1 MRHCRFQK
9 CFLKIN
15 KLEAKREVF
24 LEKSSVQIFF
34 LLIEAQK
41 KNQLLNFSLLLAK
54 NDEKK
59 FFFSKQIHVHIY
71 TTLIITVILKIQLH
85 HITVTHSLF
94 SYTLVYYK
102 GQLLSFLFSLFV
114 VFNNDIASCCRHTL
128 AYFID
133 TITYKEYL

>member
-1 MRHCRFQK
+1 MKKKNSF
-9 CFLKIN
+9 FS
-15 KLEAKREVF
+15 
-24 LEKSSVQIFF
+24 SSVTLLIHGHTHIF
-34 LLIEAQK
+34 LLSV
-41 KNQLLNFSLLLAK
+41 LFRSLLV
-54 NDEKK
+54 EKK

>member
-1 MRHCRFQK
+1 
-9 CFLKIN
+9 
-15 KLEAKREVF
+15 
-24 LEKSSVQIFF
+24 
-34 LLIEAQK
+34 
-41 KNQLLNFSLLLAK
+41 LNFSLLLAK

-59 FFFSKQIHVHIY
+59 NSFFSSSVTLLIHGHTHTYFYFLYYSDLYSLKKNFFFSKQIHVHIY

>member
-1 MRHCRFQK
+1 MK
-9 CFLKIN
+9 K
-15 KLEAKREVF
+15 KLF
-24 LEKSSVQIFF
+24 FFFFCHFIDTWTHTHIF
-34 LLIEAQK
+34 LLSV
-41 KNQLLNFSLLLAK
+41 LFRSLLV
-54 NDEKK
+54 EKK

-71 TTLIITVILKIQLH
+71 TTLVITVILKIQLH